1 MLASRH
7 ITVAAP
13 LAITYAAATV
23 PWSPKMPNSD
33 LWTMTSSPDLDSET
47 GHRRVLAHRPRPP
60 VDQRRTQRPRV
71 QPQPRIH
78 SSTIRPRTT
87 RFLGRVLYPIHEE
100 PERRQSQFQSRK
112 RSYAMAALNGLSP
125 AHPARPAPA
134 ARYTTAGAPLATP
147 TQVQSP
153 RVLFPV
159 TLAGSPCYQSLDTAA
174 QTITASL
181 EERGDSRGRGA
192 EGVAKRE
199 RIEEREDAEQRMVRE
214 VLHLQEAVGGA
225 ENVQQMEVD
234 AEVAARRKAQTSKWL
249 KTLF

>member
-1 MLASRH
+1 
-7 ITVAAP
+7 
-13 LAITYAAATV
+13 
-23 PWSPKMPNSD
+23 
-33 LWTMTSSPDLDSET
+33 
-47 GHRRVLAHRPRPP
+47 
-60 VDQRRTQRPRV
+60 
-71 QPQPRIH
+71 
-78 SSTIRPRTT
+78 
-87 RFLGRVLYPIHEE
+87 
-100 PERRQSQFQSRK
+100 
-112 RSYAMAALNGLSP
+112 MAALNGLSP

-181 EERGDSRGRGA
+181 EFARVHSRIIIAQTAQKNIEIENTELENPIEKGETVEA
-192 EGVAKRE
+192 EVRRALAKRE